1 MENLEKNM
9 SKRQETGPPGEPPK
23 DENDFLKIKNSLLS
37 YYNSQL
43 TAQSARLI
51 GFSVALFTLL
61 ELAQNSSNLH
71 LSNILSNASHCSL
84 LTPLGTDL
92 FRFVFLFTGTVFIVA
107 LIVRTLGR
115 FSVFAQISEEV
126 LKVTLDSATKKMKEM
141 KEKEL
146 EITMHQAIHRD
157 AVDKLIER
165 NVGIPPF
172 RTNWFTGEN
181 SRWLAWIVS
190 AIYGVVVTTLLL
202 GFLW

>member
-1 MENLEKNM
+1 MGEDDFPRTKNA
-9 SKRQETGPPGEPPK
+9 
-23 DENDFLKIKNSLLS
+23 LLS

-61 ELAQNSSNLH
+61 ELAQNSSNLR
-71 LSNILSNASHCSL
+71 LSNILSSASHCSL

-92 FRFVFLFTGTVFIVA
+92 FRFGFLFVATVFIVA
-107 LIVRTLGR
+107 MIVRTLGR
-115 FSVFAQISEEV
+115 FSVFAQISEEL
-126 LKVTLDSATKKMKEM
+126 LKVTLDSATKKMKKM
-141 KEKEL
+141 KEE
-146 EITMHQAIHRD
+146 EPETTMHEAIHRD
-157 AVDKLIER
+157 AVDKLLER
-165 NVGIPPF
+165 NVGIPLF

-190 AIYGVVVTTLLL
+190 AIYGVVVAILLL